1 MSFSTRSGAL
11 ARPAHG
17 CAGIHDRPSRSPRVC
32 SPTGQRDEERRRGGR
47 TEKSERARVS
57 RLHRSES
64 RRRIAANTVRFV
76 SGSLAGRGVPVPR
89 RRGEKPV
96 RGPARLRGR
105 RAVPRPPRYRRPIGR
120 PVLLAPGHVTDSVC
134 ARPLRLDGRERD
146 SSNNRDTPRR
156 TLERRRAA
164 FASSLQRWIFIIS
177 PSVARYLSLSV
188 SLQRR
193 GGRSKFNHLLLAPRH
208 EPTSLG

>member
-1 MSFSTRSGAL
+1 MTAQVGRLACALRPGSG
-11 ARPAHG
+11 
-17 CAGIHDRPSRSPRVC
+17 
-32 SPTGQRDEERRRGGR
+32 TRRRGERRGGQR
-47 TEKSERARVS
+47 NPSERVS
-57 RLHRSES
+57 RLHRSEG

-177 PSVARYLSLSV
+177 PSVARYPSLFLSV
-188 SLQRR
+188 SPQRR
-193 GGRSKFNHLLLAPRH
+193 GGERSKFNHLLLVPRH

>member
-32 SPTGQRDEERRRGGR
+32 SPTGQRDEEKRRERGEDR
-47 TEKSERARVS
+47 ETRA
-57 RLHRSES
+57 SES
-64 RRRIAANTVRFV
+64 LAFASKRRPENHRFV

-120 PVLLAPGHVTDSVC
+120 PVLLAPGHVTESVC

-193 GGRSKFNHLLLAPRH
+193 GEGGRSKFNHLLLAPRH